1 MASNEIKDTN
11 TIADQMPDISKWV
24 KVWYSETKTGER
36 TQVAF
41 TEKVS
46 ALEEAPDAVTGSA
59 LDLDYE
65 FSVPGI
71 KKASNIELD
80 IYFTH
85 TQHKKLRNLMNKDLY
100 WFFQNPAHTAPSGS
114 QPLVRTLKGQMFVTM
129 GEVSVGE
136 FLKET
141 VTIYKNSD
149 VEESDGFPTA

>member
-41 TEKVS
+41 TEKIP

-85 TQHKKLRNLMNKDLY
+85 TQHKTLRNLMNKDLY

-141 VTIYKNSD
+141 ITIYKNSD
-149 VEESDGFPTA
+149 VEESEGFPTA